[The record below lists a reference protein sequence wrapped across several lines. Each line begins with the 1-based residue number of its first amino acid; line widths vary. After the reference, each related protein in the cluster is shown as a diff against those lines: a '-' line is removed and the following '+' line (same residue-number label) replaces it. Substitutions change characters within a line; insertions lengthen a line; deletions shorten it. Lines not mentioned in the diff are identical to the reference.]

1 MAAWAR
7 DGPTR
12 RLELTASE
20 AIDLEDFAQPSRWCG
35 TVRCHRGAVAT
46 LSGAPSRAFCVFGS
60 RDCDWHSV
68 RVATAFSFN
77 S

>member
-35 TVRCHRGAVAT
+35 TER
-46 LSGAPSRAFCVFGS
+46 S
-60 RDCDWHSV
+60 
-68 RVATAFSFN
+68 ATAQL
-77 S
+77 